1 MKDIILYLMLKETV
15 NQIEEKC
22 DQIFVEYDCLA
33 ASGSE
38 KDILTALLITFCVSI
53 TISSINSFF
62 QRKRF
67 FKTSFWLDSIF
78 AVLSPFLPAIYHFR
92 LSQIRFKLNEQRS
105 KLGKDVIIKETRRIE
120 NLTNSLQLNSEIE
133 KWF

>member
-1 MKDIILYLMLKETV
+1 MLKETV

-67 FKTSFWLDSIF
+67 FKTNIWLDLIF
-78 AVLSPFLPAIYHFR
+78 AVFSPFLPAIYHFR